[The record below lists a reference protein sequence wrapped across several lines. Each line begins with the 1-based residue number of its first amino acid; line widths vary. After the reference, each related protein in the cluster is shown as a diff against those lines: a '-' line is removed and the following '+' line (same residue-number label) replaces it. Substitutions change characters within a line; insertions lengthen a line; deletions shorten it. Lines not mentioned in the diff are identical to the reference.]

1 MNAKTYIEP
10 QTVLPVYAE
19 CELLIVGGG
28 AAGHSAAVA
37 AARAGCKNII
47 LMERY
52 GYCGGDVTGSYV
64 LMLPCLSWY
73 DKNYVRG
80 LQQEWID
87 RLEKVPNG
95 VIASPLE
102 DMGREDDAAM
112 LQYWKQFPG
121 TVYGYTRERVNRAA
135 QVDPQQLKIEMDK
148 MLLEHSDAIRILY
161 HCWGTKPIM
170 EGSTCT
176 GVVFE
181 SKEGR
186 KAIIAKQVIDAT
198 GDLDLCRQTGG
209 KTSSLASENARS
221 SHTAL
226 TYRIGG
232 FSYQKYCEWT
242 AANPAAAAALKANYN
257 RITGIRTAFFPTPM
271 DQISWANNWH
281 GNRDCSTVEG
291 CTATELEGR
300 NHLREGIAYLKRTC
314 PYVFA
319 DAYLV
324 DVAPQLGARGSH
336 RLVGDYTMT
345 YNDFLFKR
353 EHDDVIAWHS
363 TMCAL
368 NDHAPV
374 EIPLRAIMQKGVNN
388 ITAPGRHMSADS
400 MAIDSLNLIPQCVG
414 TGQAAG
420 VAAAVAIADGT
431 TLREVNIRKVQDIL
445 ACEQDVPL
453 PRNKHTDSSFME
465 CVKEHEYGLY
475 TKEAKTAI
483 SAAGVV
489 EHFEW
494 GALEH

>member
-1 MNAKTYIEP
+1 MAKQYIEP
-10 QTVLPVYAE
+10 QSVLPVYDE
-19 CELLIVGGG
+19 CDLLVVGGG

-73 DKNYVRG
+73 SKNYVRG
-80 LQQEWID
+80 LQKEWID

-95 VIASPLE
+95 VIASSLD
-102 DMGREDDAAM
+102 DMGREDDLA
-112 LQYWKQFPG
+112 LIQHWKRFPG
-121 TVYGYTRERVNRAA
+121 TVYGYTGERVNRAA
-135 QVDPQQLKIEMDK
+135 QVEPQQLKIELDK
-148 MLLEHSDAIRILY
+148 MLLEHSDSIRILY
-161 HCWGTKPIM
+161 HSWGTKPIM
-170 EGSTCT
+170 DGTTCK
-176 GVVFE
+176 GVIFE

-186 KAIIAKQVIDAT
+186 KAVLAKQVVDAT
-198 GDLDLCRQTGG
+198 GDLDLCRKTGG
-209 KTSSLASENARS
+209 ETSSLASSNARS

-226 TYRIGG
+226 VYRIGG
-232 FSYQKYCEWT
+232 FSYQRYCEWCE
-242 AANPAAAAALKANYN
+242 AHPAAAASLKANYN
-257 RITGIRTAFFPTPM
+257 RITGIRALFFPTPY
-271 DQISWANNWH
+271 DNISWANNWH
-281 GNRDCSTVEG
+281 GNRDCSTIEG
-291 CTATELEGR
+291 CTLTEIEGR
-300 NHLREGIAYLKRTC
+300 THLREGIAYLRQTC
-314 PYVFA
+314 PYVFS

-324 DVAPQLGARGSH
+324 DVAPQMGVRGSH

-345 YNDFLFKR
+345 YDDFLFKK

-368 NDHAPV
+368 NDRAPV
-374 EIPLRAIMQKGVNN
+374 EIPLRALLQKGINN
-388 ITAPGRHMSADS
+388 ISAPGRHMSADN

-431 TLREVNIRKVQDIL
+431 TLRDVNIRKVQDIL
-445 ACEQDVPL
+445 AGEQDVPL
-453 PRNKHTDSSFME
+453 PRNDHTDISYTE
-465 CVKEHEYGLY
+465 CVREHGYGLY
-475 TKEAKTAI
+475 TKEAKEAI
-483 SAAGVV
+483 AAAGKV